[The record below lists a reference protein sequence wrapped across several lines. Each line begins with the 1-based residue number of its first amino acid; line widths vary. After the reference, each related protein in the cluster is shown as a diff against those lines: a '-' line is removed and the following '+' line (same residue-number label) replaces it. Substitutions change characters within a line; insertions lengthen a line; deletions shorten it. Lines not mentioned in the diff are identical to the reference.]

1 MKTKKILA
9 MILSIAIVFSSLTL
23 VGCSFKSDVMG
34 LVIDEEC
41 VYNKLPLVEYSEDTY
56 QTTISNIQKL
66 NDMVVKEEASDL
78 SCQILSLL
86 VSNELYKLIDAVN
99 VATLYYYT
107 DTSDEVN
114 ISGYLDLYDKYSTA
128 FNEFKK
134 LYSLFANS
142 KYKTIFFGDDMTD
155 EEIQEL
161 VSQAVVS
168 DELVELEGK
177 VVELEQRYDGFT
189 VAQILG
195 SDFDDLYTDLVK
207 TKTAIA
213 KIYGYDDYLTYSYEN
228 EYAREFTPADTL
240 SYTEALSNGFVSA
253 AEDAY
258 DNCLNAIDGVSD
270 ARLDEID
277 AMLGSAFIEKE
288 SLTLLDGF
296 YKTLGEDIYG
306 VYNDFISN
314 GYYFIANSKD
324 AYQGAYTNYF
334 VSLNTPY
341 IYFSSSY
348 ATVETFVHEFGH
360 YLRFFFMGNEDGSY
374 ELMETHSQGAE
385 WLFVSY
391 LSTILTENESA
402 YLSDSKFVNDSY
414 TIALCAV
421 VGAAEVDVY
430 SLENLDAVN
439 YTQIVSNWSK
449 KVFGNTIPEIY
460 SGYTTPEQYF
470 RLVTVNQ
477 AGYYISYSVSLV
489 SSLELYVASLTS
501 YENAVDI
508 YVQLLETTEYVTT
521 LTENGLY
528 SPFSKE
534 AVESICAVFENVY

>member
-9 MILSIAIVFSSLTL
+9 IILSIAIVFSSLTL

-86 VSNELYKLIDAVN
+86 VSTELYKLIDAVN

-107 DTSDEVN
+107 DTSDEIN

-142 KYKTIFFGDDMTD
+142 KYKTIFFGEDMTD

-161 VSQAVVS
+161 VNQAVVS
-168 DELVELEGK
+168 DELVELDGK

-189 VAQILG
+189 NEQILG
-195 SDFDDLYTDLVK
+195 SDFDELYTDLVK

-240 SYTEALSNGFVSA
+240 TYTEALSNGFVSA

-277 AMLGSAFIEKE
+277 AMLGSAFTDEE

-306 VYNDFISN
+306 VYNDFISS
-314 GYYFIANSKD
+314 GYYFIANSKN

-360 YLRFFFMGNEDGSY
+360 YLRFYFMGNEDGSY

-391 LSTILTENESA
+391 LSTILTEDESA

-430 SLENLDAVN
+430 SLESLDAVN
-439 YTQIVSNWSK
+439 YTQIVSKWSK
-449 KVFGNTIPEIY
+449 KVFGNSIPEIY
-460 SGYTTPEQYF
+460 SGYATPEQYF

-508 YVQLLETTEYVTT
+508 YVKLLETTEYVNT

-528 SPFSKE
+528 SPFSQE